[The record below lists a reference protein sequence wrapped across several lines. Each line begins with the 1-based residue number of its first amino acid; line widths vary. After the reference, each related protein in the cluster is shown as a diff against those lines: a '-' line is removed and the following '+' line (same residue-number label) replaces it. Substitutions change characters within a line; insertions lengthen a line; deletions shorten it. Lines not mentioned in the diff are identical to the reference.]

1 MPRAPPAAP
10 RLVRGQPTRQAHH
23 QKWEKTANQ
32 LEPKATL
39 KQAAAGN
46 FIFKN
51 VLISTSRAADLLAKQ
66 GFVGFGGFSPASEL
80 EIETLGDGTLRVL
93 LKKLGKRDAVTR
105 IKAVD
110 ELCEYISQSEPQDVE
125 LLLSNWVRG
134 L

>member
-1 MPRAPPAAP
+1 
-10 RLVRGQPTRQAHH
+10 
-23 QKWEKTANQ
+23 
-32 LEPKATL
+32 
-39 KQAAAGN
+39 
-46 FIFKN
+46 
-51 VLISTSRAADLLAKQ
+51 
-66 GFVGFGGFSPASEL
+66 L

-134 L
+134 LLC